1 MSIDAIEARLKARL
15 IEFSVMKSRVKF
27 AFTEGGTL
35 FINATQQPPVMSRDD
50 AEADVVVSTSLDN
63 MAKLLD
69 GSLNPTLAFTLGKL
83 KIKGS
88 MGLAMKL
95 AGLLEE

>member
-1 MSIDAIEARLKARL
+1 MTIDAIEARLKARL
-15 IEFSVMKSRVKF
+15 IEFTVMKSRVKF
-27 AFTEGGTL
+27 AFTDGGTL
-35 FINATQQPPVMSRDD
+35 FIDATSSPPTLTRDD
-50 AEADVVVSTSLDN
+50 AEADVVVATSLDN
-63 MAKLLD
+63 MTKLLD
-69 GSLNPTLAFTLGKL
+69 GNLNPTLAFTLGKL